1 MRIQFHNIDCI
12 ILTQIWN
19 NEDIAE
25 MYICNS
31 ISGL

>member
-1 MRIQFHNIDCI
+1 MKNVFHNTDCI

-19 NEDIAE
+19 SEVIME

-31 ISGL
+31 VSGL